1 MSSAKRLLKRLLHK
15 RVQCQ
20 YGIVLFVSAARILVV
35 EKPICED
42 EWLKKRSV
50 TAGTGSSA
58 SNGKQPVLSL
68 MPVNGSSNGDKSQLM
83 LLSRM
88 ENQICSVC

>member
-1 MSSAKRLLKRLLHK
+1 MQTCTNSKDGIPSTILQQVMSSAKRLLKRLLHK

-42 EWLKKRSV
+42 EWLKKHNSRDWFQSQQWK
-50 TAGTGSSA
+50 AASA
-58 SNGKQPVLSL
+58 VLDACKW
-68 MPVNGSSNGDKSQLM
+68 VQQ
-83 LLSRM
+83 R
-88 ENQICSVC
+88 